1 MSSFLSFSRPYI
13 DKSETT
19 PFLNSTGSTV
29 SPVAPIISGTS
40 TINRTLL
47 HQHLSQNGAETLPL
61 RNGTSNKRGL
71 AYSGDSPPPDYNIV
85 VHDTSRHGF
94 FIFICF

>member
-1 MSSFLSFSRPYI
+1 M
-13 DKSETT
+13 
-19 PFLNSTGSTV
+19 
-29 SPVAPIISGTS
+29 SPVAPITSGSS

-47 HQHLSQNGAETLPL
+47 HHHHHISQNGAETLPL

-85 VHDTSRHGF
+85 VHDNSRHGF
-94 FIFICF
+94 FIFRFISILIFIIFLFLLNLHSKFYQSISIY